1 MNKGNKY
8 LGRNSRRFSV
18 GAFSLSTSDSSSN
31 VSSYTSRP
39 RQTRTNSLSD
49 NFPKF
54 WIGFNPSSRE
64 ESSVASDD
72 TINNCDDICDTNEE
86 ENVVDEKEN
95 DRVTAA
101 KQGISMQGIAEHGD
115 QEDVEMRKM
124 VSSRGGQCDDHS
136 DEDDENNNLVLRDI
150 SNAPG
155 TDIEFFIM
163 IFLNISNNI
172 SKYY

>member
-39 RQTRTNSLSD
+39 RQTRTNSLSE

-54 WIGFNPSSRE
+54 WMGFNPPSSSRE
-64 ESSVASDD
+64 ESSSVASDD
-72 TINNCDDICDTNEE
+72 TINNCDDICDTNDDEIE
-86 ENVVDEKEN
+86 VDEKEN
-95 DRVTAA
+95 DRV
-101 KQGISMQGIAEHGD
+101 E
-115 QEDVEMRKM
+115 
-124 VSSRGGQCDDHS
+124 SRMTGE
-136 DEDDENNNLVLRDI
+136 DEDCSVVSLGSLGEGEGEGGEEDNNNNLVLRDI

-155 TDIEFFIM
+155 
-163 IFLNISNNI
+163 N
-172 SKYY
+172 

>member
-31 VSSYTSRP
+31 ISSYTSRP

-54 WIGFNPSSRE
+54 WMGFNPSSRE

-72 TINNCDDICDTNEE
+72 TINNCDDICDTNDDEIE
-86 ENVVDEKEN
+86 TDEKEN
-95 DRVTAA
+95 DRVTVA
-101 KQGISMQGIAEHGD
+101 KPGILMQGITEGGD
-115 QEDVEMRKM
+115 QEDGSVDGEKKM
-124 VSSRGGQCDDHS
+124 VSSLGVECDDHW
-136 DEDDENNNLVLRDI
+136 EKDDENNNLVLRDI

-155 TDIEFFIM
+155 LDIFVIFII
-163 IFLNISNNI
+163 IFLI
-172 SKYY
+172 Y

>member
-39 RQTRTNSLSD
+39 RQTRTNSLSE

-54 WIGFNPSSRE
+54 WLGFNPSSRE
-64 ESSVASDD
+64 ESSSVASDD
-72 TINNCDDICDTNEE
+72 TINNCDDICDTNDDEIE
-86 ENVVDEKEN
+86 TDEKEN
-95 DRVTAA
+95 DRVTVA
-101 KQGISMQGIAEHGD
+101 KQGILMQGISECGD
-115 QEDVEMRKM
+115 QEDGSVDAEKKMASRFGVE
-124 VSSRGGQCDDHS
+124 CDDHS
-136 DEDDENNNLVLRDI
+136 EKDDENNNLVLRDI

-155 TDIEFFIM
+155 LDITRC
-163 IFLNISNNI
+163 
-172 SKYY
+172 Y

>member
-54 WIGFNPSSRE
+54 WLGFNPSSRE
-64 ESSVASDD
+64 ESSSVASDD
-72 TINNCDDICDTNEE
+72 TINNCDDICDTNDDEIE
-86 ENVVDEKEN
+86 TDEKEN
-95 DRVTAA
+95 DRVTVA
-101 KQGISMQGIAEHGD
+101 KQGILMQGISECGD
-115 QEDVEMRKM
+115 QEDGSVDAEKKMASMFGVE
-124 VSSRGGQCDDHS
+124 CDDHS
-136 DEDDENNNLVLRDI
+136 EKDDENNNLVLRDI

-155 TDIEFFIM
+155 LDITPVLLM
-163 IFLNISNNI
+163 INF
-172 SKYY
+172 

>member
-31 VSSYTSRP
+31 ISSYTSRP

-54 WIGFNPSSRE
+54 WMGLNGLNPSSRE

-72 TINNCDDICDTNEE
+72 TINNCDDICDTNDDEIE
-86 ENVVDEKEN
+86 VDEKEN
-95 DRVTAA
+95 DRV
-101 KQGISMQGIAEHGD
+101 E
-115 QEDVEMRKM
+115 
-124 VSSRGGQCDDHS
+124 SRMTGE
-136 DEDDENNNLVLRDI
+136 DEDCSVVSLGSLGEGEGGEEDNNNNLVLRDI

-155 TDIEFFIM
+155 
-163 IFLNISNNI
+163 N
-172 SKYY
+172 

>member
-1 MNKGNKY
+1 M
-8 LGRNSRRFSV
+8 

-31 VSSYTSRP
+31 VSSYASQA

-54 WIGFNPSSRE
+54 WMGFNPSSRE

-86 ENVVDEKEN
+86 EIVVDEKEN

-124 VSSRGGQCDDHS
+124 VSSRGGQCDDHL

-163 IFLNISNNI
+163 IFLNISINI
-172 SKYY
+172 SKYF

>member
-39 RQTRTNSLSD
+39 RQTRTNSLSE

-54 WIGFNPSSRE
+54 WLGFNPSSRE
-64 ESSVASDD
+64 ESSSVASDD
-72 TINNCDDICDTNEE
+72 TINNCDDICDTNDDEIE
-86 ENVVDEKEN
+86 TDEKEN
-95 DRVTAA
+95 DRVA
-101 KQGISMQGIAEHGD
+101 KQGILMQGISECGD
-115 QEDVEMRKM
+115 QEDGSVDAEKKMASRFGVE
-124 VSSRGGQCDDHS
+124 CDDHS
-136 DEDDENNNLVLRDI
+136 EKDDENNNLVLRDI

-155 TDIEFFIM
+155 DLDIFVILLFY
-163 IFLNISNNI
+163 S
-172 SKYY
+172 